1 LPFLKSND
9 RIKSVEPPMKSD
21 DELAAELARLGETD
35 TDNAQRFA
43 NRFGAK
49 ALYTPG
55 RAWLVY
61 DGKRWRP
68 DDVGQ
73 VIELAKQAARLIAD
87 ESAYLQTDDARAER
101 SAFAQQSLN
110 KGSLDKMLDLAKSLL
125 AVEDARL
132 DADAWLF
139 NVENGTI
146 DLRTGRREK
155 HDSRD
160 LLTKIAPVRADRDAK
175 CPLFKK
181 FLKRITGD
189 NPDLR
194 TFIQKAVGYSL
205 TGDIS
210 EQVFFFVYGRS
221 GNNGKS
227 TFVNL
232 IREMLGDYGLHTQ
245 TETLLVKQYD
255 NAIPAD
261 LARLAGAR
269 IVTAIEAN
277 PNRHLEEAKIKGM
290 TGGEPIAARFMRQN
304 LFPVCAS
311 IQVVVRRQ

>member
-1 LPFLKSND
+1 VKVSRFAQLHTGTNGID
-9 RIKSVEPPMKSD
+9 AHHRQ
-21 DELAAELARLGETD
+21 RLG
-35 TDNAQRFA
+35 
-43 NRFGAK
+43 
-49 ALYTPG
+49 
-55 RAWLVY
+55 
-61 DGKRWRP
+61 
-68 DDVGQ
+68 
-73 VIELAKQAARLIAD
+73 QA
-87 ESAYLQTDDARAER
+87 S
-101 SAFAQQSLN
+101 
-110 KGSLDKMLDLAKSLL
+110 
-125 AVEDARL
+125 V
-132 DADAWLF
+132 
-139 NVENGTI
+139 
-146 DLRTGRREK
+146 
-155 HDSRD
+155 
-160 LLTKIAPVRADRDAK
+160 
-175 CPLFKK
+175 
-181 FLKRITGD
+181 
-189 NPDLR
+189 
-194 TFIQKAVGYSL
+194 TFVQKAVGYSL